1 MKQMGTMEQCLK
13 ELGYAV
19 VPIKGTSMWPLL
31 KEGDSWVQVAAR
43 DGRQLK
49 AGDVVL
55 YRREDGQLVLH
66 RILRVEQA
74 DTYLLCGDHQWKP
87 NEYVKDGQILAVAQA
102 FSRNGH
108 CFEEHTWWYRLYR
121 IIWNGN
127 LTVRRCCLALL
138 RLSGLEKRSLR

>member
-1 MKQMGTMEQCLK
+1 MKQMGTMEQCLE

-74 DTYLLCGDHQWKP
+74 DTYLLCGDHQWKS

-108 CFEEHTWWYRLYR
+108 CFGEHTWWYRLYR